1 MRLLPAHAAP
11 AVLGAALLLALTA
24 CGGSDSGKGSDSSG
38 GADGSG
44 GTSATVTVEAT
55 DSACTVSPTTAAAGT
70 VEFQVSNKGSQVNE
84 FYVYAKDGRVLG
96 EVENI
101 TPGLSRSLKVDLS
114 QPGTYET
121 ACKPGMKGDGIRA
134 DFTVTG

>member
-1 MRLLPAHAAP
+1 MRLTPAQAVQAA
-11 AVLGAALLLALTA
+11 LGAILLVGLTA
-24 CGGSDSGKGSDSSG
+24 CGGSDSGTASSGSAGTGSG
-38 GADGSG
+38 GA
-44 GTSATVTVEAT
+44 TATVTVEAT
-55 DSACTVSPTTAAAGT
+55 DSACTVSPTTAKAGT
-70 VEFQVSNKGSQVNE
+70 VEFQVSNTGSQVNE

-134 DFTVTG
+134 DFTVAG

>member
-1 MRLLPAHAAP
+1 MRLTPAHAAQT
-11 AVLGAALLLALTA
+11 ALGAALLAGLTA
-24 CGGSDSGKGSDSSG
+24 CGGSESGQGGSGGSGRSG
-38 GADGSG
+38 GAI
-44 GTSATVTVEAT
+44 TVEAT
-55 DSACTVSPTTAAAGT
+55 DTACTVSRTTAPAGS
-70 VEFQVSNKGSQVNE
+70 VEFRVSNKGSQVNE

-101 TPGLSRSLKVDLS
+101 TPGLSRSLQVDLS

>member
-1 MRLLPAHAAP
+1 MRITPAP
-11 AVLGAALLLALTA
+11 AAVGAALLLGLTA
-24 CGGSDSGKGSDSSG
+24 CGGSDSGE
-38 GADGSG
+38 GAKGSG
-44 GTSATVTVEAT
+44 GSAGTSGAVVVEAT
-55 DSACTVSPTTAAAGT
+55 DTECKVSRTTAAAGT
-70 VEFQVSNKGSQVNE
+70 VEFQVSNKGEQVNE
-84 FYVYAKDGRVLG
+84 FYIYAKDGRVLG

-101 TPGLSRSLKVDLS
+101 TPGLSRTLKVELS

>member
-1 MRLLPAHAAP
+1 MRLLPAPAAP
-11 AVLGAALLLALTA
+11 AVVGAALLLGLVA
-24 CGGSDSGKGSDSSG
+24 CGSSDSGGGSSASG
-38 GADGSG
+38 GAG
-44 GTSATVTVEAT
+44 GTSGTSGTVTVEAT

-101 TPGLSRSLKVDLS
+101 TPGLSRSLKVDLPK
-114 QPGTYET
+114 PGTYET

-134 DFTVTG
+134 DFTVTR

>member
-1 MRLLPAHAAP
+1 MRITPAP
-11 AVLGAALLLALTA
+11 ASVGVALLLGLTA
-24 CGGSDSGKGSDSSG
+24 CGGSDSGGGSKDSG
-38 GADGSG
+38 GSA
-44 GTSATVTVEAT
+44 GTSGTVVVEANDT
-55 DSACTVSPTTAAAGT
+55 ECKVSRTTAAAGT

-101 TPGLSRSLKVDLS
+101 TPGLSRSLEVDLS

-121 ACKPGMKGDGIRA
+121 ACKPGMKGEGIGG

>member
-1 MRLLPAHAAP
+1 MRLIPAHAAQ
-11 AVLGAALLLALTA
+11 AALGAALLVGLTA
-24 CGGSDSGKGSDSSG
+24 CGGSDSGTSGTGGSGHPG
-38 GADGSG
+38 GA
-44 GTSATVTVEAT
+44 VTVEAT
-55 DSACTVSPTTAAAGT
+55 DTKCTVAPTTAPAGT

-84 FYVYAKDGRVLG
+84 FYVYAQDGRVLG

-134 DFTVTG
+134 DFTVSG

>member
-1 MRLLPAHAAP
+1 MRLIPAH
-11 AVLGAALLLALTA
+11 AVLGAALLVGLTA
-24 CGGSDSGKGSDSSG
+24 CGGADSGKGSSGSAGSGRSSG
-38 GADGSG
+38 A
-44 GTSATVTVEAT
+44 VTVEAT
-55 DSACTVSPTTAAAGT
+55 DTACTVSPTTVAAGT

-101 TPGLSRSLKVDLS
+101 TPGLSRSLKVELT
-114 QPGTYET
+114 QPGTYQT
-121 ACKPGMKGDGIRA
+121 ACKPGMKGDGIRG